1 MIAKVL
7 RYVYQVP
14 FDVPA
19 WGWGEFRATGRCLLG
34 LAVVEGPCA
43 ALAAAAI
50 RDFLDVTYAL
60 PVNRGRTAIELAL
73 RALGVGAG
81 DEVVLPSYLCRSV
94 LDPVVGVG
102 AGAAFADVGPDLN
115 VTVEAVRSAITP
127 RTKCVIVPH
136 LFGKAAPID
145 RIETMLQGTG
155 IALIDDAAQAFG
167 TRCSGRLVGTF
178 GAFGIVGCGPGKP
191 LDGAAGGLLVTQF
204 RTLYERAAAVPL
216 GREKAAAVAGRA
228 LSRWAWHRFRG
239 LTLPLRVA
247 LDRLLGQQDGPAHSR
262 CAMSNLDGAILLE
275 QLRKWERNSRRR
287 RRNAA
292 ILGPILRGKSLD
304 VIENTAEE
312 VITDKLILVLPSAGP
327 RSGDAIAWLARAG
340 IEAGASYAP
349 LHLQQQGE
357 EDVSLPMTEAL
368 WDRIVWVP
376 VEVEARGTTL
386 RKLEGLGGRRVAAE
400 FPRGD
405 AGAGACGAVP
415 RSRAAWQ
422 EVRS

>member
-7 RYVYQVP
+7 RYFYQVP

-19 WGWGEFRATGRCLLG
+19 WGWGEFRATCRCLLG

-43 ALAAAAI
+43 ALAAGAI
-50 RDFLDVTYAL
+50 GDILDVTYAL

-81 DEVVLPSYLCRSV
+81 DEVVIPSYLCRSV
-94 LDPVVGVG
+94 LEPVGDVG
-102 AGAAFADVGPDLN
+102 ARAAFADVGPDLN

-127 RTKCVIVPH
+127 RSKCVIVPH

-145 RIETMLQGTG
+145 RIETMLEGTG

-178 GAFGIVGCGPGKP
+178 GAFGIVACGPGKP
-191 LDGAAGGLLVTQF
+191 LDGAAGGLLVT
-204 RTLYERAAAVPL
+204 RSRALYERAAAVPL
-216 GREKAAAVAGRA
+216 GREKAAAVARRT

-247 LDRLLGQQDGPAHSR
+247 LDRLLGPQEEPAHSR
-262 CAMSNLDGAILLE
+262 CAMSNMDGAILLE

-292 ILGPILRGKSLD
+292 ILGPILRGESLD

-312 VITDKLILVLPSAGP
+312 VVTDKLILVLPSAGP
-327 RSGDAIAWLARAG
+327 RSGEAIAWLARAG

-349 LHLQQQGE
+349 LHLQQGVA
-357 EDVSLPMTEAL
+357 DVSLPMTEAL

-386 RKLEGLGGRRVAAE
+386 RKLEELGAWRGKADL
-400 FPRGD
+400 PRGASGTR
-405 AGAGACGAVP
+405 AGGATR
-415 RSRAAWQ
+415 RSCVGW